1 MVSVAEAVACLRA
14 AVKSWR
20 RMFVCEGKQKA
31 VMSSM
36 RHVEGVKGMVSLVW
50 MRGALLAAA
59 WSRFLLCPVLCPVL
73 PDPVL
78 KLTMP
83 PCVVPDFLSSG
94 RRKGLR
100 TVGTMEVK
108 NRNGGDEVVRCCSSF
123 YCSRSAG
130 RNFFDAALLGDDI
143 HACHCLFPR
152 VELKVPTCTLPV
164 RSTDTSPLR
173 SPTTRRLDC
182 HRPPPPPRRRTV
194 PSPTQETFLCRTSA
208 ARDTRGTSSKQR
220 GGRLMTADAAEG
232 IPPPTTI
239 GLDQQDMAHVR
250 RRCAER
256 LVRVARS
263 WHDR

>member
-59 WSRFLLCPVLCPVL
+59 WSRSLLCPVLCPVL

-108 NRNGGDEVVRCCSSF
+108 NRNGGMRQSVAVQVSIARGLP
-123 YCSRSAG
+123 G

-152 VELKVPTCTLPV
+152 VELKVHAPYL
-164 RSTDTSPLR
+164 
-173 SPTTRRLDC
+173 
-182 HRPPPPPRRRTV
+182 
-194 PSPTQETFLCRTSA
+194 
-208 ARDTRGTSSKQR
+208 
-220 GGRLMTADAAEG
+220 
-232 IPPPTTI
+232 
-239 GLDQQDMAHVR
+239 
-250 RRCAER
+250 
-256 LVRVARS
+256 
-263 WHDR
+263 

>member
-83 PCVVPDFLSSG
+83 PCVVPEFLSSG

-152 VELKVPTCTLPV
+152 VELKVHAPYL
-164 RSTDTSPLR
+164 
-173 SPTTRRLDC
+173 
-182 HRPPPPPRRRTV
+182 
-194 PSPTQETFLCRTSA
+194 
-208 ARDTRGTSSKQR
+208 
-220 GGRLMTADAAEG
+220 
-232 IPPPTTI
+232 
-239 GLDQQDMAHVR
+239 
-250 RRCAER
+250 
-256 LVRVARS
+256 
-263 WHDR
+263 